1 MKVDRMEDWE
11 ETYRTLRKRNWF
23 ILALLSSFSYF
34 ILNPMLAAGVAFGG
48 LVAIASFSAM
58 QRTVRRA
65 FAISGTRK
73 SRKGLI
79 IVKVFLRLF
88 LLGAVLYI
96 LIAKV
101 KIDPVGLAIGLSTVV
116 LGIVSLGIS
125 QAWRMRPGR
134 TV

>member
-1 MKVDRMEDWE
+1 MKVERMEDWE
-11 ETYRTLRKRNWF
+11 ETYRTLRKRNWI

-34 ILNPMLAAGVAFGG
+34 LFNPMLAAGVAFGG
-48 LVAIASFSAM
+48 LVAIASFGAM

-65 FAISGTRK
+65 FATDRRENRK
-73 SRKGLI
+73 KGLI

-96 LIAKV
+96 LITKV

-116 LGIVSLGIS
+116 LGIVSLGVS

>member
-1 MKVDRMEDWE
+1 MKVERMEDWE
-11 ETYRTLRKRNWF
+11 ETYRTLKKRNWI

-34 ILNPMLAAGVAFGG
+34 LFNPILAAGVAFGG
-48 LVAIASFSAM
+48 LVAIASFGAM

-65 FAISGTRK
+65 FAVDRRENRK
-73 SRKGLI
+73 KGLI
-79 IVKVFLRLF
+79 IFKVFLRLF

-96 LIAKV
+96 LITKV

-116 LGIVSLGIS
+116 LGIVSLGVS

>member
-1 MKVDRMEDWE
+1 
-11 ETYRTLRKRNWF
+11 
-23 ILALLSSFSYF
+23 
-34 ILNPMLAAGVAFGG
+34 MLAAGVVFGG

-58 QRTVRRA
+58 QRTIRRA
-65 FAISGTRK
+65 FAVDRTKNRK
-73 SRKGLI
+73 KGLI

-88 LLGAVLYI
+88 LLGVVLYV
-96 LIAKV
+96 LITKV

-116 LGIVSLGIS
+116 LGIVSLGVS

>member
-1 MKVDRMEDWE
+1 MEDWE
-11 ETYRTLRKRNWF
+11 ETYRTLRKRNWI

-34 ILNPMLAAGVAFGG
+34 VFNSMLAAGVVFGG
-48 LVAIASFSAM
+48 LVAIASFGAM

-65 FAISGTRK
+65 FAIDRTENRK
-73 SRKGLI
+73 KGLI
-79 IVKVFLRLF
+79 IVRVFLRLF

-96 LIAKV
+96 LITKV

-116 LGIVSLGIS
+116 LGIVSLGVS